1 MKHAETKQLKLNTIN
16 AITNKIIADG
26 VVNLH
31 DMYTNDLH
39 DIWKT
44 KAYFVQDFIKMAPPT
59 VNVTAQKKVGTVAYK
74 RGYEFEVLEKA
85 PQRAKPVQLL
95 TMGGLFPKQYVGSIA
110 DNINVS
116 NFALINK
123 AKYPKMFQPLAD
135 STKELYRTII
145 DNETVYCQVT
155 TDDNQYI
162 FRHVT
167 P

>member
-1 MKHAETKQLKLNTIN
+1 MKHVETKQLKQVTIN
-16 AITNKIIADG
+16 AITNKIIKKG

-31 DMYTNDLH
+31 DMYTEDLH

-74 RGYEFEVLEKA
+74 RGYDFKVLET
-85 PQRAKPVQLL
+85 PQKAKPVQLL

-110 DNINVS
+110 NINVS
-116 NFALINK
+116 NLALINK
-123 AKYPKMFQPLAD
+123 NKYPKMFQPLAN

-145 DNETVYCQVT
+145 DNETVYCQVA
-155 TDDNQYI
+155 TDGNQYI

-167 P
+167 S